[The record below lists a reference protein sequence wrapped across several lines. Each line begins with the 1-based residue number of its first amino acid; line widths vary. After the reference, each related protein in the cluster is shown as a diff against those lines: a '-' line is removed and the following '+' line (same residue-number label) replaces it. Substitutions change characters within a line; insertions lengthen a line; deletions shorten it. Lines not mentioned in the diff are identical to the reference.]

1 MARILIYAMNYAPEI
16 AGVGRCSG
24 EIGEFL
30 AASGHSVA
38 VVTTPPHY
46 PAWSVAPPY
55 HAFHYSRERRGGM
68 LIERCPLLLR
78 RPMGGAWR
86 LVAPLTFALS
96 SAPVALWRALRFRPD
111 VVLCVEPTLLAAPAA
126 LLAARLVGARAVL
139 HVQDL
144 EVDAA
149 FAVGHLAPCGGLKR
163 IALRFEH
170 AALARFDSVLTVS
183 DRMAERLVAKRVS
196 RDRLAVVRNWVDLEA
211 FKPPK
216 RASGYRSELGVPDD
230 AFVALYSGSIGAKQ
244 GVDDL
249 AAAARRLAH
258 RRDIVF
264 VIAGEGPA
272 KAALAARVAD
282 LPNVQLLPFQPT
294 ARFAEFLGFADL
306 HLLPQAKEA
315 ADLVLP
321 SKLAGMLASGRRIV
335 AAAAA
340 GTELADFLGA
350 AAILTPPG
358 DPAALAGAIERA
370 AEARQD
376 DPANITARLA
386 LAAGL
391 SRADRLPAFAAALFA
406 APAAAP
412 NRDATAAA
420 PAEIAA

>member
-1 MARILIYAMNYAPEI
+1 M
-16 AGVGRCSG
+16 
-24 EIGEFL
+24 
-30 AASGHSVA
+30 
-38 VVTTPPHY
+38 
-46 PAWSVAPPY
+46 
-55 HAFHYSRERRGGM
+55 
-68 LIERCPLLLR
+68 
-78 RPMGGAWR
+78 
-86 LVAPLTFALS
+86 
-96 SAPVALWRALRFRPD
+96 ALWRALRFRPD

-149 FAVGHLAPCGGLKR
+149 FAVGHLAPRGGLKR

-196 RDRLAVVRNWVDLEA
+196 RDRLAVVRNWVDLEPFRPAARARERATDANSA
-211 FKPPK
+211 FPTTPSSRSI
-216 RASGYRSELGVPDD
+216 RAASAPSKASTTLIE
-230 AFVALYSGSIGAKQ
+230 
-244 GVDDL
+244 
-249 AAAARRLAH
+249 AARRLA
-258 RRDIVF
+258 RRADILF

-272 KAALAARVAD
+272 KPTLAARVAD
-282 LPNVQLLPFQPT
+282 LPNVRLLPFQPA
-294 ARFAEFLGFADL
+294 ARLAEFLGLADL

-335 AAAAA
+335 VAAAA

-358 DPAALAGAIERA
+358 DPAALARAIERA
-370 AEARQD
+370 AEARED
-376 DPANITARLA
+376 DPANVTARLA

-391 SRADRLPAFAAALFA
+391 SRADRLPALAAALFA

-412 NRDATAAA
+412 NARRGACRARGDRRVSERRSGAVRSTEKGQLAKTLAAA
-420 PAEIAA
+420 ARANLRSVARALSDFDIQRVRFSED